1 MKKIVL
7 VLAMVAVVGA
17 VCAQGL
23 SLGIKGGANMSNLY
37 GKEVKDTK
45 MKLGFNVGVAA
56 DYEFESNVAIQSGLY
71 FTTKGAKLS
80 STNIDQKVGD
90 IKLSGTVD
98 KTANAMYLQVP
109 LHLAYKID
117 VTPGARVVLHAG
129 PYAAYGVGG
138 KISGKSTVKVS
149 GNVTADQ
156 KAAVDAALKQ
166 INASTTSSVNTFDK
180 KMGYKPFDAGV
191 GIGVGAEFGSLLVD
205 LGWDMGL
212 LNISRNKDVNVK
224 NQNAHLA
231 VGFKF

>member
-7 VLAMVAVVGA
+7 ALAMVAMVGT
-17 VCAQGL
+17 VSAQGL
-23 SLGIKGGANMSNLY
+23 SLGIKGGVNMSNLY
-37 GKEVKDTK
+37 GKETKDTK
-45 MKLGFNVGVAA
+45 MKLGFNVGMAA

-71 FTTKGAKLS
+71 FITKGAKLS
-80 STNIDQKVGD
+80 SSKIDQKVGD
-90 IKLSGTVD
+90 IRLSGTVD

-149 GNVTADQ
+149 GNVPADQ

-166 INASTTSSVNTFDK
+166 INASTTGVNTFDK
-180 KMGYKPFDAGV
+180 KTGYKPFDAGV
-191 GIGVGAEFGSLLVD
+191 GIGVGAEFGPFLVD

-212 LNISRNKDVNVK
+212 LNISRNKGVNVK

>member
-1 MKKIVL
+1 
-7 VLAMVAVVGA
+7 
-17 VCAQGL
+17 
-23 SLGIKGGANMSNLY
+23 
-37 GKEVKDTK
+37 
-45 MKLGFNVGVAA
+45 MKLGFNVGMAA

-71 FTTKGAKLS
+71 FITKGAKLS
-80 STNIDQKVGD
+80 SSKIDQKVGD
-90 IKLSGTVD
+90 IRLSGTVD

-149 GNVTADQ
+149 GNVPADQ

-166 INASTTSSVNTFDK
+166 INASTTSVNTFDK
-180 KMGYKPFDAGV
+180 KTGYKPFDAGV
-191 GIGVGAEFGSLLVD
+191 GIGVGAEFGPFLVD

-212 LNISRNKDVNVK
+212 LNISRNKGVNVK

>member
-7 VLAMVAVVGA
+7 ALAMVAMVGA
-17 VCAQGL
+17 VSAQGL
-23 SLGIKGGANMSNLY
+23 SLGIKGGVNMSNFY

-149 GNVTADQ
+149 GNVPADQ

-166 INASTTSSVNTFDK
+166 INASTTTSVNTFDK

>member
-7 VLAMVAVVGA
+7 ALAMVAMVGA
-17 VCAQGL
+17 VSAQGL
-23 SLGIKGGANMSNLY
+23 SLEIKGGVNMSNLY

-45 MKLGFNVGVAA
+45 MKLGFNVGIAA

-71 FTTKGAKLS
+71 FITKGAKLS
-80 STNIDQKVGD
+80 STKIDQKVGD

-98 KTANAMYLQVP
+98 KTANAMYLQIP

-149 GNVTADQ
+149 GNVPADQ

-166 INASTTSSVNTFDK
+166 INASTNSVNTFDK

-191 GIGVGAEFGSLLVD
+191 GIGVGAEFGSFLVD

-212 LNISRNKDVNVK
+212 LNISRNKGVNVK
-224 NQNAHLA
+224 NQNAYLA
-231 VGFKF
+231 LGFKF

>member
-7 VLAMVAVVGA
+7 ALAMVAMVGA
-17 VCAQGL
+17 VSAQGL
-23 SLGIKGGANMSNLY
+23 SLGIKGGVNMSNFY

-45 MKLGFNVGVAA
+45 MKLGFNVGIAA

-71 FTTKGAKLS
+71 FITKGAKLS
-80 STNIDQKVGD
+80 STKIDQKVGD

-98 KTANAMYLQVP
+98 KTANAMYLQIP

-149 GNVTADQ
+149 GNVPADQ

-166 INASTTSSVNTFDK
+166 INASTNSVNTFDK

-191 GIGVGAEFGSLLVD
+191 GIGVGAEFGSFLVD
-205 LGWDMGL
+205 LGWNMGL
-212 LNISRNKDVNVK
+212 LNISRNKEVNVK
-224 NQNAHLA
+224 SQNAHIA

>member
-7 VLAMVAVVGA
+7 ALAMVAMVGA
-17 VCAQGL
+17 VSAQGL
-23 SLGIKGGANMSNLY
+23 SLGIKGGVNMSNFY

-45 MKLGFNVGVAA
+45 MKLGFNVGIAA

-149 GNVTADQ
+149 GNVPADQ

-166 INASTTSSVNTFDK
+166 INASTTTSVNTFDK